1 MTEDPATG
9 SATGAAAALLAELT
23 NAADR
28 ELSFR
33 FMEGVEMGRPS
44 LLLARLLKDSG
55 TTSVVY
61 VGGRCVSVRRVG
73 LRSDPFPLA
82 GFNRSGIVGRVVP
95 QAQRGDPAH
104 SSGRRAS
111 PETAVSGTFPRI
123 PR

>member
-44 LLLARLLKDSG
+44 RFWRGCSRILVRQASS
-55 TTSVVY
+55 TS
-61 VGGRCVSVRRVG
+61 
-73 LRSDPFPLA
+73 A
-82 GFNRSGIVGRVVP
+82 G
-95 QAQRGDPAH
+95 
-104 SSGRRAS
+104 
-111 PETAVSGTFPRI
+111 AVSAWGG
-123 PR
+123 